1 MACSIS
7 SFLFRARCSRLVFQV
22 ARRIDAISGG
32 GRARLQPSSHRT
44 NSFKMAADGRMA
56 AGRKKLPIHLIL
68 VLRPSIH
75 ASHHERLS
83 VSMRACIHPIQSHPI
98 PSHPNCHS
106 ATDDD
111 DDETTPHPIML
122 VEQWSEM
129 RTATDRFADP
139 ADDRVTGLGEIGNRP
154 IWYTT
159 VMYWPNRWPSLA
171 KVSTCQSK

>member
-1 MACSIS
+1 
-7 SFLFRARCSRLVFQV
+7 
-22 ARRIDAISGG
+22 
-32 GRARLQPSSHRT
+32 
-44 NSFKMAADGRMA
+44 MA

-83 VSMRACIHPIQSHPI
+83 VSMRACIHYPPNPI

-106 ATDDD
+106 AT

-129 RTATDRFADP
+129 RTAAATAPIDSLIRQMIALRGWAKSAIAQFGIRLLCIGRIGGRLWRKLAP
-139 ADDRVTGLGEIGNRP
+139 AKVN
-154 IWYTT
+154 
-159 VMYWPNRWPSLA
+159 NPSL
-171 KVSTCQSK
+171 SLCPPQGGQFGTRR